1 MSAAVAARPLE
12 VRGLRARRGAHEVL
26 RGVDLVVDAGE
37 RVVVLG
43 ANGSGKT
50 TLLRAIAG
58 LDAVESGEIRADG
71 VGLVLQQGALFPHLS
86 VFENVALAVRLKGRP
101 HESAARAALAAVGID
116 RLGAMPHEL
125 SGGQQQ
131 RVAIARALAL
141 EPRVLL
147 LDEPTSALDPD
158 ATREVERT
166 LAGLSV
172 RGIAVVVVTHDLP
185 FAARTATR
193 TLRLRDGLLATE

>member
-1 MSAAVAARPLE
+1 MSAAVPARPLE
-12 VRGLRARRGAHEVL
+12 VRGLRARRGAREVL

-86 VFENVALAVRLKGRP
+86 VFENVALAVRLKGRQHDSP
-101 HESAARAALAAVGID
+101 ARAALAA
-116 RLGAMPHEL
+116 L
-125 SGGQQQ
+125 S
-131 RVAIARALAL
+131 A
-141 EPRVLL
+141 
-147 LDEPTSALDPD
+147 
-158 ATREVERT
+158 
-166 LAGLSV
+166 
-172 RGIAVVVVTHDLP
+172 RGIAIVVVTHDLP
-185 FAARTATR
+185 FAARAATR
-193 TLRLRDGLLATE
+193 ALRLRDGLLAAE